1 MIKEPFQQ
9 LIDQLRASSH
19 HTAVFNATFDASVY
33 LAIETFRQTRKTT
46 YVVAPNIFYA
56 QKAYDAI
63 QNTLGENATAFF
75 PADELITTELL
86 AASFDFKVA
95 RIQTITRLL
104 EDRPMIVVMNLNGFL
119 RKLRPTSRWQEAI
132 FTVHQSVSLKRH
144 SLEQILQVLGYHRE
158 HSVEHRG
165 QYAVR
170 GYVLDVCSIQMNAP
184 VRIEFFDDDIES
196 IKEFDPVT
204 QQTTTELKE
213 IQIIPFNES
222 LFTESDIDL
231 ITQTLEQGEMNAT
244 KEQAIERLHT
254 ATQDDGSYRYICFT
268 PHQSILDF
276 AINPHVIM
284 IDFNRSKDVYLN
296 MINDVNDWFVHQ
308 NHYHN
313 IPFEFFNYLEQME
326 AKSLHLTQTYL
337 YKPYDNDI
345 SMIDLN
351 SIEVLDYINQ
361 TDLFFRDIKN
371 SKETVLLQKDR
382 TFLSMFDQRE
392 EPYRLIS
399 DPKDIVPGMIH
410 MIDEQNGLAFTIV
423 GKYTYIPSSKVFQK
437 QQKRARYQI
446 DDAVPIKTTA
456 DIVQGDYVVHYEYGI
471 GQYLGITT
479 LELNE
484 FKNDYVLIAYRNEEK
499 LYVPIENIHLI
510 QRYQSSAG
518 AAPKLHSIG
527 GGVWA
532 KTKRQV
538 KEKLKDVADRLIAL
552 YAERQQTLGYAFAP
566 DDPDQALMEA
576 AFEHEETPDQLRAIE
591 EVKFDMEQPYPM
603 DRLLCGDVGYG
614 KTEVAIRAAFKAVYS
629 GKQVAYMCP
638 TTILSSQHYKTF
650 VERFRSFGIE
660 IALLN
665 RFVTA
670 KQQEKII
677 QKLNDGQIDIVIG
690 THRLLSKD
698 ITFRNLGLL
707 VVDEEQRFGV
717 LHKERIKELSVEIDV
732 LTMTATPIPRTLQM
746 ALTGVKNTS
755 LLETPPSNRYP
766 IQTYVMEYNERI
778 VRDAI
783 ERELSRG
790 GQIFVLHNRVSDIA
804 KVAQTI
810 HRLVPEVRVSVAHG
824 QMSKEKL
831 EQTMQAYVDH
841 EFDCLVATTI
851 IETGLDIPNANTL
864 IILQA
869 DMLGLAQ
876 LYQIR
881 GRVGRS
887 DRIAYAYLM
896 FQDSAMT
903 PEAEKRLQAIKEF
916 TELGSGFKIAMRD
929 LSIRGAGD
937 ILGREQSGFIDSV
950 GFDLYMQMLEEELAE
965 RQGNPVPKPIERKQS
980 SIKVEKH
987 IPDDYTSNPETKIMI
1002 HRKIGE
1008 LTSAEEFSTLIDE
1021 LTDQFGYVP
1030 SSLKE
1035 FMQKIMFDQF
1045 IVQLHVDQIQEA
1057 SNVIRLRVD
1066 RDFSEQLLADDV
1078 MKTLP
1083 TNSSIQPMYR
1093 LNRWMFEGPSNLEEW
1108 NLFLE
1113 PLTQQINQTN

>member
-9 LIDQLRASSH
+9 ILDQLKASSH
-19 HTAVFNATFDASVY
+19 HSAVFNATFDASVFM
-33 LAIETFRQTRKTT
+33 AIETFRQTRKTT

-63 QNTLGENATAFF
+63 QNTVGEQAAAFF

-95 RIQTITRLL
+95 RIQTIIKLL
-104 EDRPMIVVMNLNGFL
+104 DDQPMIVVMNLNGFL
-119 RKLRPTSRWQEAI
+119 RKLRPVARWQEAI
-132 FTVHQSVSLKRH
+132 LTIHQSVALKRH
-144 SLEQILQVLGYHRE
+144 TLEQMLQVLGYHRE

-170 GYVLDVCSIQMNAP
+170 GYVLDVYSIQMDAP

-196 IKEFDPVT
+196 IKQFDPLT
-204 QQTTTELKE
+204 QQTTSEQKE
-213 IQIIPFNES
+213 IHIIPFNES
-222 LFTESDIDL
+222 LFTESDTEL
-231 ITQTLEQGEMNAT
+231 ITHVLQQGEMNPT
-244 KEQAIERLHT
+244 KEQAINRLQT
-254 ATQDDGSYRYICFT
+254 STQDDGFYRYICFT

-276 AINPHVIM
+276 ATNPHVIM
-284 IDFNRSKDVYLN
+284 IDFNRSKDIYLN
-296 MINDVNDWFVHQ
+296 MINDVNDWFINQ
-308 NHYHN
+308 NQYQN
-313 IPFEFFNYLEQME
+313 ISFEFFNYLEQME
-326 AKSLHLTQTYL
+326 ALSIHLTQTYIH
-337 YKPYDNDI
+337 KPADTEI

-361 TDLFFRDIKN
+361 TDLFFRDLKK
-371 SKETVLLQKDR
+371 SKETVILQKDR

-399 DPKDIVPGMIH
+399 DAKDIVPGMIH

-437 QQKRARYQI
+437 QQKRAHYQI
-446 DDAVPIKTTA
+446 DDAVPIKSTA
-456 DIVQGDYVVHYEYGI
+456 DIVEGDYVVHYEYGI

-479 LELNE
+479 LELSG
-484 FKNDYVLIAYRNEEK
+484 FKSDYVLIAYRNDEK

-538 KEKLKDVADRLIAL
+538 KEKLRDVADRLIAL
-552 YAERQQTLGYAFAP
+552 YADRQQTLGYAFAE

-591 EVKFDMEQPYPM
+591 EVKYDMEQPYPM

-614 KTEVAIRAAFKAVYS
+614 KTEVAIRAAFKAVYG

-660 IALLN
+660 VALLN

-677 QKLNDGQIDIVIG
+677 EKLNDGQIDIVIG
-690 THRLLSKD
+690 THRILSKD

-717 LHKERIKELSVEIDV
+717 LHKERIKELSIEIDV

-755 LLETPPSNRYP
+755 LLETPPANRYP
-766 IQTYVMEYNERI
+766 VQTYVLEYNERI

-790 GQIFVLHNRVSDIA
+790 GQIFVLHNRVADIA
-804 KVAQTI
+804 MVAQNI
-810 HRLVPEVRVSVAHG
+810 KRLIPEVRVSIAHG

-831 EQTMQAYVDH
+831 EHTMQAYVDH
-841 EFDCLVATTI
+841 EFDCLIATTI

-869 DMLGLAQ
+869 DTLGLAQ

-903 PEAEKRLQAIKEF
+903 PDAEKRLQAIKEF

-965 RQGNPVPKPIERKQS
+965 RQGNPVPKPVERKQS

-1008 LTSAEEFSTLIDE
+1008 LSSTTDFAELITE

-1030 SSLKE
+1030 NSLKE
-1035 FMQKIMFDQF
+1035 FMQKIIFDQF
-1045 IVQLHVDQIQEA
+1045 VVQLHVDQIQEA
-1057 SNVIRLRVD
+1057 NETIRMRVD
-1066 RDFSEQLLADDV
+1066 REFSEQLLADDIT
-1078 MKTLP
+1078 KTLP
-1083 TNSSIQPMYR
+1083 KDSLIQPMYKM
-1093 LNRWMFEGPSNLEEW
+1093 NRWMFEGPSNLAEW

>member
-9 LIDQLRASSH
+9 ILDQLKASSH
-19 HTAVFNATFDASVY
+19 HSAVFNATFDASVFM
-33 LAIETFRQTRKTT
+33 AIETFRQTRKTT

-63 QNTLGENATAFF
+63 QNTVGEQAAAFF

-95 RIQTITRLL
+95 RIQTIIKLL
-104 EDRPMIVVMNLNGFL
+104 DDQPMIVVMNLNGFL
-119 RKLRPTSRWQEAI
+119 RKLRPVARWQEAI
-132 FTVHQSVSLKRH
+132 LTIHQSVALKRH
-144 SLEQILQVLGYHRE
+144 TLEQMLQVLGYHRE

-170 GYVLDVCSIQMNAP
+170 GYVLDVYSIQMDAP

-196 IKEFDPVT
+196 IKQFDPLT
-204 QQTTTELKE
+204 QQTTSEQKE
-213 IQIIPFNES
+213 IHIIPFNES
-222 LFTESDIDL
+222 LFTESDTEL
-231 ITQTLEQGEMNAT
+231 ITHVLQQGEMNPT
-244 KEQAIERLHT
+244 KEQAINRLQT
-254 ATQDDGSYRYICFT
+254 STQDDGFYRYICFT

-276 AINPHVIM
+276 ATNPHVIM
-284 IDFNRSKDVYLN
+284 IDFNRSKDIYLN
-296 MINDVNDWFVHQ
+296 MINDVNDWFINQ
-308 NHYHN
+308 NQYQN
-313 IPFEFFNYLEQME
+313 ILFEFFNYLEQME
-326 AKSLHLTQTYL
+326 ALSIHLTQTYIH
-337 YKPYDNDI
+337 KPADTEI

-361 TDLFFRDIKN
+361 TDLFFRDLKK
-371 SKETVLLQKDR
+371 SKETVILQKDR

-399 DPKDIVPGMIH
+399 DAKDIVPGMIH
-410 MIDEQNGLAFTIV
+410 MIDEQNGLAFTFV

-437 QQKRARYQI
+437 QQKRAHYQI
-446 DDAVPIKTTA
+446 DDAVPIKSTA
-456 DIVQGDYVVHYEYGI
+456 DIVEGDYVVHYEYGI

-479 LELNE
+479 LELSG
-484 FKNDYVLIAYRNEEK
+484 FKSDYVLIAYRNDEK

-538 KEKLKDVADRLIAL
+538 KEKLRDVADRLIAL
-552 YAERQQTLGYAFAP
+552 YADRQQTLGYAFAE

-591 EVKFDMEQPYPM
+591 EVKYDMEQPYPM

-614 KTEVAIRAAFKAVYS
+614 KTEVAIRAAFKAVYG

-660 IALLN
+660 VALLN

-677 QKLNDGQIDIVIG
+677 EKLNDGQIDIVIG
-690 THRLLSKD
+690 THRILSKD

-717 LHKERIKELSVEIDV
+717 LHKERIKELSIEIDV

-755 LLETPPSNRYP
+755 LLETPPANRYP
-766 IQTYVMEYNERI
+766 VQTYVLEYNERI

-790 GQIFVLHNRVSDIA
+790 GQIFVLHNRVADIA
-804 KVAQTI
+804 MVAQNI
-810 HRLVPEVRVSVAHG
+810 KRLIPEVRVSIAHG

-831 EQTMQAYVDH
+831 EHTMQAYVDH
-841 EFDCLVATTI
+841 EFDCLIATTI

-869 DMLGLAQ
+869 DTLGLAQ

-903 PEAEKRLQAIKEF
+903 PDAEKRLQAIKEF

-965 RQGNPVPKPIERKQS
+965 RQGNPVPKPVERKQS

-1008 LTSAEEFSTLIDE
+1008 LSSTTDFAELITE

-1030 SSLKE
+1030 NSLKE
-1035 FMQKIMFDQF
+1035 FMQKIIFDQF
-1045 IVQLHVDQIQEA
+1045 VVQLHVDQIQEA
-1057 SNVIRLRVD
+1057 NETIRMRVE
-1066 RDFSEQLLADDV
+1066 REFSEQLLADDIT
-1078 MKTLP
+1078 KTLP
-1083 TNSSIQPMYR
+1083 KDSLIQPMYKM
-1093 LNRWMFEGPSNLEEW
+1093 NRWMFEGPSNLAEW

>member
-1 MIKEPFQQ
+1 MINEPFQKI
-9 LIDQLRASSH
+9 IDQVRASSH
-19 HTAVFNATFDASVY
+19 HSAVFNATFDASVY
-33 LAIETFRQTRKTT
+33 MAIETFRQTRKTT

-63 QNTLGENATAFF
+63 QNTVGEQASAFF

-95 RIQTITRLL
+95 RIQTIIKLL
-104 EDRPMIVVMNLNGFL
+104 DDRPLIVVMNLNGFL
-119 RKLRPTSRWQEAI
+119 RKLRPVTRWQEAI
-132 FTVHQSVSLKRH
+132 LNIHQSVSLKRNT
-144 SLEQILQVLGYHRE
+144 LEQMLQVLGYHRE

-165 QYAVR
+165 QYSVR
-170 GYVLDVCSIQMNAP
+170 GYVLDVYSIQMDAP

-196 IKEFDPVT
+196 IRQFDPLT
-204 QQTTTELKE
+204 QQTTVELKE
-213 IQIIPFNES
+213 VQIIPFNES
-222 LFTESDIDL
+222 LFTESDIEL
-231 ITQTLEQGEMNAT
+231 ITQVLQQGEMNST
-244 KEQAIERLHT
+244 KEQAIERLQYS
-254 ATQDDGSYRYICFT
+254 TQDDGFYRYICFT

-276 AINPHVIM
+276 SINPHVIM
-284 IDFNRSKDVYLN
+284 VDFNRSKDIYLT
-296 MINDVNDWFVHQ
+296 MINDVNDWFINQ
-308 NHYHN
+308 NHYQN
-313 IPFEFFNYLEQME
+313 VSFEFFNYLEQME
-326 AKSLHLTQTYL
+326 VKSNHLTQTYL
-337 YKPYDNDI
+337 HKPADADI
-345 SMIDLN
+345 PMIDLN

-361 TDLFFRDIKN
+361 TDLFFRDITK
-371 SKETVLLQKDR
+371 SKETVILQKDR
-382 TFLSMFDQRE
+382 TFLSMFEQRE

-399 DPKDIVPGMIH
+399 DAKDIVPGKIH

-437 QQKRARYQI
+437 QQKRAQYKI
-446 DDAVPIKTTA
+446 DDAVPIKSTA
-456 DIVQGDYVVHYEYGI
+456 DITEGDYVVHYEYGI

-479 LELNE
+479 LELNGY
-484 FKNDYVLIAYRNEEK
+484 KSDYVLIAYRNDEK

-552 YAERQQTLGYAFAP
+552 YADRQQTLGFAFAK
-566 DDPDQALMEA
+566 DDPDQELMEA

-591 EVKFDMEQPYPM
+591 EVKYDMEQPYPM

-677 QKLNDGQIDIVIG
+677 QKLNDGQVDIVIG

-707 VVDEEQRFGV
+707 IVDEEQRFGV

-755 LLETPPSNRYP
+755 LLETPPANRYP
-766 IQTYVMEYNERI
+766 VQTYVMEYNERI

-790 GQIFVLHNRVSDIA
+790 GQIFVLHNRVADIA
-804 KVAQTI
+804 MVAQKI
-810 HRLVPEVRVSVAHG
+810 HRLIPEVRVSVAHG

-841 EFDCLVATTI
+841 EFDCLIATTI

-869 DMLGLAQ
+869 DTLGLAQ

-965 RQGNPVPKPIERKQS
+965 RQGNPVPKPVERKQS

-1008 LTSAEEFSTLIDE
+1008 LSSMADFAGLITE

-1030 SSLKE
+1030 DSLKE
-1035 FMQKIMFDQF
+1035 FMQKIIFDQF
-1045 IVQLHVDQIQEA
+1045 VVQLHIDQIQEA
-1057 SNVIRLRVD
+1057 NEMIRMRVA
-1066 RDFSEQLLADDV
+1066 REFSEQLLANDISS
-1078 MKTLP
+1078 TLP
-1083 TNSSIQPMYR
+1083 KDSSIQPMYKM
-1093 LNRWMFEGPSNLEEW
+1093 NRWMFEGPNNLAEW

>member
-1 MIKEPFQQ
+1 MINEPFQKI
-9 LIDQLRASSH
+9 IDQVRASSH
-19 HTAVFNATFDASVY
+19 HSAVFNATFDASVY
-33 LAIETFRQTRKTT
+33 MAIETFRQTRKTT

-63 QNTLGENATAFF
+63 QNTVGEQASAFF

-95 RIQTITRLL
+95 RIQTIIKLL
-104 EDRPMIVVMNLNGFL
+104 DDRPLIVVMNLNGFL
-119 RKLRPTSRWQEAI
+119 RKLRPVTRWQEAI
-132 FTVHQSVSLKRH
+132 LNIHQSVSLKRNT
-144 SLEQILQVLGYHRE
+144 LEQMLQVLGYHRE

-165 QYAVR
+165 QYSVR
-170 GYVLDVCSIQMNAP
+170 GYVLDVYSIQMDAP

-196 IKEFDPVT
+196 IRQFDPLT
-204 QQTTTELKE
+204 QQTTVELKE
-213 IQIIPFNES
+213 VQIIPFNES
-222 LFTESDIDL
+222 LFTESDIEL
-231 ITQTLEQGEMNAT
+231 ITQVLQQGEMNST
-244 KEQAIERLHT
+244 KEQAIERLQYS
-254 ATQDDGSYRYICFT
+254 TQDDGFYRYICFT

-276 AINPHVIM
+276 SINPHVIM
-284 IDFNRSKDVYLN
+284 VDFNRSKDIYLT
-296 MINDVNDWFVHQ
+296 MINDVNDWFINQ
-308 NHYHN
+308 NHYQN
-313 IPFEFFNYLEQME
+313 VSFEFFNYLEQME
-326 AKSLHLTQTYL
+326 VKSNHLTQTYL
-337 YKPYDNDI
+337 HKPADADI
-345 SMIDLN
+345 PMIDLN

-361 TDLFFRDIKN
+361 TDLFFRDIIT
-371 SKETVLLQKDR
+371 SKETVILQKDR
-382 TFLSMFDQRE
+382 TFLSMFEQRE

-399 DPKDIVPGMIH
+399 DAKDIVPGKIH

-437 QQKRARYQI
+437 QQKRAQYKI
-446 DDAVPIKTTA
+446 DDAVPIKSTA
-456 DIVQGDYVVHYEYGI
+456 DITEGDYVVHYEYGI

-479 LELNE
+479 LELNGY
-484 FKNDYVLIAYRNEEK
+484 KSDYVLIAYRNDEK

-552 YAERQQTLGYAFAP
+552 YADRQQTLGFAFAK
-566 DDPDQALMEA
+566 DDPDQELMEA

-591 EVKFDMEQPYPM
+591 EVKYDMEQPYPM

-677 QKLNDGQIDIVIG
+677 QKLNDGQVDIVIG

-707 VVDEEQRFGV
+707 IVDEEQRFGV

-755 LLETPPSNRYP
+755 LLETPPANRYP
-766 IQTYVMEYNERI
+766 VQTYVMEYNERI

-790 GQIFVLHNRVSDIA
+790 GQIFVLHNRVADIA
-804 KVAQTI
+804 MVAQKI
-810 HRLVPEVRVSVAHG
+810 HRLIPEVRVSVAHG

-841 EFDCLVATTI
+841 EFDCLIATTI

-869 DMLGLAQ
+869 DTLGLAQ

-965 RQGNPVPKPIERKQS
+965 RQGNPVPKPVERKQS

-1008 LTSAEEFSTLIDE
+1008 LSSMADFAGLITE

-1030 SSLKE
+1030 DSLKE
-1035 FMQKIMFDQF
+1035 FMQKIIFDQF
-1045 IVQLHVDQIQEA
+1045 VVQLHIDQIQEA
-1057 SNVIRLRVD
+1057 NEMIRMRVA
-1066 RDFSEQLLADDV
+1066 REFSEQLLANDISS
-1078 MKTLP
+1078 TLP
-1083 TNSSIQPMYR
+1083 KDSSIQPMYKM
-1093 LNRWMFEGPSNLEEW
+1093 NRWMFEGPNNLAEW

>member
-1 MIKEPFQQ
+1 MINEPFQKI
-9 LIDQLRASSH
+9 IDQVRASSH
-19 HTAVFNATFDASVY
+19 HSAVFNATFDASVY
-33 LAIETFRQTRKTT
+33 MAIETFRQTRKTT

-63 QNTLGENATAFF
+63 QNTVGEQASAFF

-95 RIQTITRLL
+95 RIQTIIKLL
-104 EDRPMIVVMNLNGFL
+104 DDRPLIVVMNLNGFL
-119 RKLRPTSRWQEAI
+119 RKLRPVTRWQEAI
-132 FTVHQSVSLKRH
+132 LNIHQSVSLKRNT
-144 SLEQILQVLGYHRE
+144 LEQMLQVLGYHRE

-165 QYAVR
+165 QYSVR
-170 GYVLDVCSIQMNAP
+170 GYVLDVYSIQMDAP

-196 IKEFDPVT
+196 IRQFDPLT
-204 QQTTTELKE
+204 QQTTVELKE
-213 IQIIPFNES
+213 VQIIPFNES
-222 LFTESDIDL
+222 LFTESDIEL
-231 ITQTLEQGEMNAT
+231 ITQVLQQGEMNST
-244 KEQAIERLHT
+244 KEQAIERLQYS
-254 ATQDDGSYRYICFT
+254 TQDDGFYRYICFT

-276 AINPHVIM
+276 SINPHVIM
-284 IDFNRSKDVYLN
+284 VDFNRSKDIYLT
-296 MINDVNDWFVHQ
+296 MINDVNDWFINQ
-308 NHYHN
+308 NHYQN
-313 IPFEFFNYLEQME
+313 VSFEFFNYLEQME
-326 AKSLHLTQTYL
+326 VKSNHLTQTYL
-337 YKPYDNDI
+337 HKPADADI
-345 SMIDLN
+345 PMIDLN

-361 TDLFFRDIKN
+361 TDLFFRDIIK
-371 SKETVLLQKDR
+371 SKETVILQKDR
-382 TFLSMFDQRE
+382 TFLSMFEQRE

-399 DPKDIVPGMIH
+399 DAKDIVPGKIH

-437 QQKRARYQI
+437 QQKRAQYKI
-446 DDAVPIKTTA
+446 DDAVPIKSTA
-456 DIVQGDYVVHYEYGI
+456 DITEGDYVVHYEYGI

-479 LELNE
+479 LELNGY
-484 FKNDYVLIAYRNEEK
+484 KSDYVLIAYRNDEK

-552 YAERQQTLGYAFAP
+552 YADRQQTLGFAFAK
-566 DDPDQALMEA
+566 DDPDQELMEA

-591 EVKFDMEQPYPM
+591 EVKYDMEQPYPM

-677 QKLNDGQIDIVIG
+677 QKLNDGQVDIVIG

-707 VVDEEQRFGV
+707 IVDEEQRFGV

-755 LLETPPSNRYP
+755 LLETPPANRYP
-766 IQTYVMEYNERI
+766 VQTYVMEYNERI

-790 GQIFVLHNRVSDIA
+790 GQIFVLHNRVADIA
-804 KVAQTI
+804 MVAQKI
-810 HRLVPEVRVSVAHG
+810 HRLIPEVRVSVAHG

-841 EFDCLVATTI
+841 EFDCLIATTI

-869 DMLGLAQ
+869 DTLGLAQ

-965 RQGNPVPKPIERKQS
+965 RQGNPVPKPVERKQS

-1008 LTSAEEFSTLIDE
+1008 LSSMADFAGLITE

-1030 SSLKE
+1030 DSLKE
-1035 FMQKIMFDQF
+1035 FMQKIIFDQF
-1045 IVQLHVDQIQEA
+1045 VVQLHIDQIQEA
-1057 SNVIRLRVD
+1057 NEMIRMRVA
-1066 RDFSEQLLADDV
+1066 REFSEQLLANDISS
-1078 MKTLP
+1078 TLP
-1083 TNSSIQPMYR
+1083 KDSSIQPMYKM
-1093 LNRWMFEGPSNLEEW
+1093 NRWMFEGPNNLAEW